1 MAKRDYYEVLGVDK
15 NADDQTIKKAFKRLA
30 MKYHPDRNH
39 EADAEEKFK
48 EINEAYA
55 ILSDPQK
62 KQAYDQ
68 YGFAGVDPNQGGG
81 AGGFGGFGG
90 SDFGDAF
97 GDIFGDIFGGGR
109 GRGHSQRQQ
118 QRGNDLEQVVTISLE
133 EAVMGVSKEITVNT
147 TVSCTTCNGSGCK
160 GGSSPKTCPHCH
172 GSGVVQIR
180 QGFFAVQQT
189 CPYCHG
195 TGQIIDNPCPDCHGE
210 GRVGKKV
217 KVDLKIPAGVDTG
230 NRMRLEG
237 KGEAGRN
244 GAPAG
249 DLYVVIQVKP
259 HAIFTRDELDLHV
272 NVPVDFTTVALGGKV
287 DVPTLTGKIS
297 LSIKEGTQTGTTLRV
312 PGKGVTSIRGGRVG
326 NLYCHIIVETP
337 VKLND
342 KQKDLLRELGS
353 SINSDNSVAVHK
365 PKSSSFTDTLKKF
378 FDDLKK

>member
-1 MAKRDYYEVLGVDK
+1 MAKRDYYAVLGVDK

-55 ILSDPQK
+55 ILSDSQK

-68 YGFAGVDPNQGGG
+68 YGFAGVDPNQAGG
-81 AGGFGGFGG
+81 AGGGFGGFGG
-90 SDFGDAF
+90 ADFGDA
-97 GDIFGDIFGGGR
+97 FGDIFGGGR
-109 GRGHSQRQQ
+109 GRGGRSQRQQ
-118 QRGNDLEQVVTISLE
+118 QSGSDLEQVVTITLE
-133 EAVMGVSKEITVNT
+133 EAVMGVTKEIIVNT
-147 TVSCTTCNGSGCK
+147 MVGCETCHGTGCK
-160 GGSSPKTCPHCH
+160 DGSSPKTCSHCH
-172 GSGVVQIR
+172 GSGVVQMR

-195 TGQIIDNPCPDCHGE
+195 TGQQIDNPCPDCHGE
-210 GRVGKKV
+210 GRVNKKI

-230 NRMRLEG
+230 NTMRLDG
-237 KGEAGRN
+237 KGEAGMN

-259 HAIFTRDELDLHV
+259 HAIFTREELDLHV

-297 LSIKEGTQTGTTLRV
+297 LSIKEGTQTGTILRV
-312 PGKGVTSIRGGRVG
+312 PGKVG
-326 NLYCHIIVETP
+326 FIWI
-337 VKLND
+337 
-342 KQKDLLRELGS
+342 
-353 SINSDNSVAVHK
+353 
-365 PKSSSFTDTLKKF
+365 
-378 FDDLKK
+378 